1 MRAAAAVGIALAAAG
16 LGYWAGERHALRDPA
31 SLPSSAEGAPRI
43 DAHPAA
49 MVEAPIG
56 KAESQPLR
64 AAASAATPLPPLNM
78 PVAQVLDSLERA
90 ARAGDARA
98 ACRAA
103 FELERCHELRALQ
116 ASISTFRDLAE
127 RPGVGTELA
136 KRYNAMADR
145 EQSRFLEAKRL
156 CEGVSASEA
165 RDAWRY
171 LLQAARA
178 GHGPSMARFASR
190 RVFSDADP
198 VAALDGLI
206 AFRNEGP
213 SFLARAAQAGYPEAY
228 EQLAFAYVTGMDLGL
243 GVPHDAIRGVA
254 YYTALMRVATPDE
267 NARLQRAIDYAIQ
280 NDNLGAQEVAR
291 AKAMAEPLAATLLRR
306 SAPGSV
312 ELGHGPFGGDNGSQ
326 CER

>member
-1 MRAAAAVGIALAAAG
+1 MRAAAAVVIALGAAA
-16 LGYWAGERHALRDPA
+16 LGYWAGERHAWQQSGSVVRGG
-31 SLPSSAEGAPRI
+31 EAPRGH
-43 DAHPAA
+43 ARPAA
-49 MVEAPIG
+49 VAQAAGDKAHLAVLPPAPP
-56 KAESQPLR
+56 ES
-64 AAASAATPLPPLNM
+64 APLPPLNT
-78 PVAQVLDSLERA
+78 PVAQVLDSLKSA
-90 ARAGDARA
+90 ARGGDARA

-116 ASISTFRDLAE
+116 TSISTFRDLAE
-127 RPGVGTELA
+127 RPGIGPELA
-136 KRYNAMADR
+136 KRYTAIAER
-145 EQSRFLEAKRL
+145 EQSRFVDTKRL
-156 CEGVSASEA
+156 CEGVGAGDA
-165 RDAWRY
+165 QDAWRY

-206 AFRNEGP
+206 AYRNEGP

-228 EQLAFAYVTGMDLGL
+228 EQLAFAYVTGKDLGL

-254 YYTALMRVATPDE
+254 YYTALMRVATSDE
-267 NARLQRAIDYAIQ
+267 NARLQRAVDYAIQ

-291 AKAMAEPLAATLLRR
+291 ARAMAEPLAAALLRR
-306 SAPGSV
+306 NAPGSV
-312 ELGHGPFGGDNGSQ
+312 ELGRGPFGGDNGSH

>member
-1 MRAAAAVGIALAAAG
+1 MRTAAALVIALGAAA
-16 LGYWAGERHALRDPA
+16 LGYWAGERHALRE
-31 SLPSSAEGAPRI
+31 PSSVGGEGA
-43 DAHPAA
+43 AA
-49 MVEAPIG
+49 RATARSTIVADDPVRFTREAAVLAPVPQ
-56 KAESQPLR
+56 AL
-64 AAASAATPLPPLNM
+64 PLPPLNT
-78 PVAQVLDSLERA
+78 PVAQVLDELKRA

-116 ASISTFRDLAE
+116 SSISSFRDLAE
-127 RPGVGTELA
+127 RPAVGPELA
-136 KRYNAMADR
+136 RRYTAMADR
-145 EQSRFLEAKRL
+145 EQARFLEGKRL
-156 CEGVSASEA
+156 CEGVSAA
-165 RDAWRY
+165 DAQDAWRY
-171 LLQAARA
+171 LLQAARS

-213 SFLARAAQAGYPEAY
+213 SFLARAAQSGYPEAY

-243 GVPHDAIRGVA
+243 GVPHDAVRGVA

-267 NARLQRAIDYAIQ
+267 NARLQRAVDYAIQ
-280 NDNLGAQEVAR
+280 NDNMGPQEVAR
-291 AKAMAEPLAATLLRR
+291 ARAMAEPLAVALLRR
-306 SAPGSV
+306 NAPGSV
-312 ELGHGPFGGDNGSQ
+312 EIGRGPFGGDNGSH

>member
-1 MRAAAAVGIALAAAG
+1 MRTAAAVVIALAAAA
-16 LGYWAGERHALRDPA
+16 LGYWTGERHAARELSP
-31 SLPSSAEGAPRI
+31 P
-43 DAHPAA
+43 PAA
-49 MVEAPIG
+49 AP
-56 KAESQPLR
+56 A
-64 AAASAATPLPPLNM
+64 AVAASHSAIVANDTVRFSADAAVLAPAPAALPLPPLNT
-78 PVAQVLDSLERA
+78 PVAQVLDDLKRA

-116 ASISTFRDLAE
+116 ASISSFRDLAE
-127 RPGVGTELA
+127 RPGVGPELA
-136 KRYNAMADR
+136 RRYTAVADR
-145 EQSRFLEAKRL
+145 EQARFLEGKRL
-156 CEGVSASEA
+156 CEGVRAA
-165 RDAWRY
+165 DAQDAWRY

-190 RVFSDADP
+190 RVFADADP

-213 SFLARAAQAGYPEAY
+213 SFLARAAQSGYPEAY

-243 GVPHDAIRGVA
+243 GVPHDPVRGVA

-267 NARLQRAIDYAIQ
+267 NARLQRAVDYAIQ
-280 NDNLGAQEVAR
+280 NDNMDAQEVAR
-291 AKAMAEPLAATLLRR
+291 ARAMAEPLAVALLRR
-306 SAPGSV
+306 NAPGSV
-312 ELGHGPFGGDNGSQ
+312 EIGRGPFGGDNGSQ

>member
-1 MRAAAAVGIALAAAG
+1 MRAAVAVVIALAAAA
-16 LGYWAGERHALRDPA
+16 LGYWAGERHALRAPPGA
-31 SLPSSAEGAPRI
+31 QSGAAGAPRI
-43 DAHPAA
+43 DARQGRSEAAVGKPQGAALPA
-49 MVEAPIG
+49 V
-56 KAESQPLR
+56 
-64 AAASAATPLPPLNM
+64 AAASTPLPPLNM
-78 PVAQVLDSLERA
+78 PVAQVLEGLKRA

-127 RPGVGTELA
+127 RPGVGAELA

-145 EQSRFLEAKRL
+145 EQARFLDAKRL
-156 CEGVSASEA
+156 CEGVSTTEA
-165 RDAWRY
+165 QDDWRY

-206 AFRNEGP
+206 AYRNEGP

-254 YYTALMRVATPDE
+254 YYTALMRVASADE

-291 AKAMAEPLAATLLRR
+291 AKAMAEPLAAALLRR
-306 SAPGSV
+306 NAPGSV
-312 ELGHGPFGGDNGSQ
+312 ELGRGPFGGDNGSH